1 MIVGECVD
9 ISSLPFPI
17 VDYILMWEISNWQ
30 SIAMNVTPILGGF
43 EDGLKVNNGKC
54 GYSMRCRYQGT

>member
-43 EDGLKVNNGKC
+43 EDGLKIKNGKG
-54 GYSMRCRYQGT
+54 GYNMICKYKGT

>member
-17 VDYILMWEISNWQ
+17 VDYILMWEIYNWK
-30 SIAMNVTPILGGF
+30 SIAMNVTPILGGV
-43 EDGLKVNNGKC
+43 EDRLKVINAKG
-54 GYSMRCRYQGT
+54 GYNMRCKYQGT